1 MILAHK
7 KHGRPVSFDRDRT
20 IQTALNLYWRQGV
33 SATSLNQVARMSDVS
48 KPTLYRYFENED
60 GLLHDVLES
69 YLSDYNDKYE
79 CLKAH
84 ENIRDGLSEWFSNII
99 TAWTSKD
106 ASPHGCL
113 FCDCLHE
120 IDRLGSKSQALIKT
134 YLNHEP
140 ERLASVL
147 AIAGDKGQLRDGVD
161 IETAALLLSSHL
173 IALNTM
179 VKMDMPAEHLIA
191 ISDLVIDAVA
201 R

>member
-69 YLSDYNDKYE
+69 CLSDSNDKYE

-147 AIAGDKGQLRDGVD
+147 AIAGDKGQLKDGVD

-179 VKMDMPAEHLIA
+179 VKMDIPTEHLIA
-191 ISDLVIDAVA
+191 VSDLVIDAVT